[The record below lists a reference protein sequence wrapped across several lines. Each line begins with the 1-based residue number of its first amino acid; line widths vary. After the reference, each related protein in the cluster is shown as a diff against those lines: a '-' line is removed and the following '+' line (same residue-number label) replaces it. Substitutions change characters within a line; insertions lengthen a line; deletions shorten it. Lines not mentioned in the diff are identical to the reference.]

1 MREYLMLRYDDSFM
15 LPLNFFIIGF
25 QLPSFFTIAPG
36 HLGPPQVEV
45 VDAMGAEETN
55 PMVEVL
61 NTCKKKMNKKRK
73 LIFIYMFHKLLVSI
87 IYYTYQNP

>member
-1 MREYLMLRYDDSFM
+1 MKNIRMFSSTARKYLMLRYDDRFM

-61 NTCKKKMNKKRK
+61 NTCKKKMKSKKREN
-73 LIFIYMFHKLLVSI
+73 LYEYVYM
-87 IYYTYQNP
+87 